1 LTTPLTTTRVKVL
14 AAIKG
19 GKLYAIPTFMKMV
32 QTLGTLTSSHNDH
45 RHDTKECQAL
55 KTNLERLIVIG
66 YL

>member
-1 LTTPLTTTRVKVL
+1 L

-55 KTNLERLIVIG
+55 KTNLERLIVRG